1 MDNYKILLT
10 EYYRKYLNR
19 EPDTEGF
26 SHYLSLLE
34 KGELNEEKLKN
45 EFINSSEYK
54 IVQLTLE
61 YNQQSKIKIQ
71 KNDKIFF
78 VNSSQLNHFWAQLQ
92 LNLWESNTFKIFDTF
107 LDSNHSYID
116 LGAWIGPTVLYG
128 CQKAKFCYAIEP
140 DPVAFKQLKNNVNLN
155 PNLISRISFSNSCVT
170 DSSGIT
176 YLTTKGEFGD
186 SCSSAT
192 FKKSSKSIRV
202 SSTTL
207 QQFFLDNSI
216 ADCNFIKIDI
226 EGGEFSVLPNMSK
239 LLEEEK
245 PTLHISLHPGL
256 MENPKESMRQ
266 IYDII
271 CKYDFLYDNKLQEMK
286 QDYILDVNDFGV
298 HNWFDIVVT
307 MKQLEQK

>member
-1 MDNYKILLT
+1 MDNYKQILT
-10 EYYRKYLNR
+10 EYYKKYLNR
-19 EPDTEGF
+19 EPDKEGF

-34 KGELNEEKLKN
+34 RGELNEEKLKN

-140 DPVAFKQLKNNVNLN
+140 DPVAFKQLKNNVKLN
-155 PNLISRISFSNSCVT
+155 PSLISRINFSNSCIMN
-170 DSSGIT
+170 SSGIT
-176 YLTTKGEFGD
+176 YITTKGEFGD
-186 SCSSAT
+186 SCSSTT
-192 FKKSSKSIRV
+192 FKKSSSSLEV
-202 SSTTL
+202 PSTTL
-207 QQFFLDNSI
+207 EQFFHDNSI
-216 ADCNFIKIDI
+216 DDCNFIKIDI
-226 EGGEFSVLPNMSK
+226 EGGEFEVLPAASK
-239 LLEEEK
+239 FLEEKK
-245 PTLHISLHPGL
+245 PTLHISLHPGM
-256 MENPKESMRQ
+256 MENPKESMRK
-266 IYDII
+266 IYDVISM
-271 CKYDFLYDNKLQEMK
+271 YDVLYNNELQEIK
-286 QDYILDVNDFGV
+286 QNYILDVDDFSTP
-298 HNWFDIVVT
+298 NWFDIVAT
-307 MKQLEQK
+307 MKRIN

>member
-10 EYYRKYLNR
+10 EYYRKYFNR

-34 KGELNEEKLKN
+34 RGELNEEKLKN

-140 DPVAFKQLKNNVNLN
+140 DPVAFKQLKNNVT
-155 PNLISRISFSNSCVT
+155 R
-170 DSSGIT
+170 
-176 YLTTKGEFGD
+176 K
-186 SCSSAT
+186 
-192 FKKSSKSIRV
+192 
-202 SSTTL
+202 TL
-207 QQFFLDNSI
+207 
-216 ADCNFIKIDI
+216 
-226 EGGEFSVLPNMSK
+226 V
-239 LLEEEK
+239 
-245 PTLHISLHPGL
+245 
-256 MENPKESMRQ
+256 
-266 IYDII
+266 
-271 CKYDFLYDNKLQEMK
+271 
-286 QDYILDVNDFGV
+286 
-298 HNWFDIVVT
+298 
-307 MKQLEQK
+307 